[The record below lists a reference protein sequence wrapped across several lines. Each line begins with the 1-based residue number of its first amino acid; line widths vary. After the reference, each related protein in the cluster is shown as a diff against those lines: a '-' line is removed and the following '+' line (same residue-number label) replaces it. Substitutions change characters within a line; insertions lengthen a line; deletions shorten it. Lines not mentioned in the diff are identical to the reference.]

1 MGKGGN
7 GKGQETHD
15 QKTARLDQ
23 EFEYLQRV
31 RNNHLSNGEDY
42 APAYDKGGKSK
53 GKGKYQE
60 TKGKGKDK
68 SSSSGSSSSSS
79 SWRDD
84 QEVQRLRKENKEL
97 KEKNRSRSPTPR
109 SRKGGRSGKDRVK
122 TKSKDRS
129 RSRSSSSTGSSHSNQ
144 GLTAQQKEERKAAK
158 KIRRQEERRQRL
170 EKKEVD
176 PTAEPRPTIM
186 CTSCTFEGTYA
197 NSKRCYLC
205 KEPFNPTEVAP
216 SAQAAIAPAP
226 ESAAYTAC
234 LQNLQSCTSAAA
246 ARTASY
252 AEVTKKSVAFAAN
265 TAGLPPPP
273 PPPALKPAA
282 PTSAAATAEPPTPT
296 PNDPAA
302 IAEEDAKSL
311 TNLRVKRAAADS
323 QRIAFAGSKIMI
335 DALTLHV
342 QELDT
347 QIQELLQKRHQE
359 LQPHQVGLL
368 LSQRQHELNM
378 ALRKVADVDK
388 SAKDKVAANEAKE
401 VEIAQGYDK
410 EIEALNAAKST
421 ALQTMLAERTA
432 LETQRV
438 NDIAAAQLDVEVLR
452 HQVNSLHNRTNI
464 FNSMDV
470 TGAPAPTP
478 TITPAPTPTS
488 APLPMTTIPGPTEI
502 PEEDLDRYAFA
513 MRVLDHHQMQD
524 VEFPLRY
531 DCIAFDPKAVAK
543 IVGSTVWLAAYP
555 ASTEA
560 PKSDQN
566 IPKRVLGTFRVA
578 LTRLAIDNEARE
590 NIEESRVT
598 TAMETAAK
606 HHAAGGAY

>member
-1 MGKGGN
+1 MTLRHSQALTADGGWHRRLRACRSQARKLVAVARGADGSWSQQQRAGAALSAAGSRLRDHHGSTESDMSWKWTTPARNNPCEMGKGGN

-68 SSSSGSSSSSS
+68 SSSSGSSSSS

-252 AEVTKKSVAFAAN
+252 AEVAKKSVAFAAN

-452 HQVNSLHNRTNI
+452 HQVNSLHNRT
-464 FNSMDV
+464 
-470 TGAPAPTP
+470 
-478 TITPAPTPTS
+478 
-488 APLPMTTIPGPTEI
+488 GPT
-502 PEEDLDRYAFA
+502 Y
-513 MRVLDHHQMQD
+513 
-524 VEFPLRY
+524 
-531 DCIAFDPKAVAK
+531 
-543 IVGSTVWLAAYP
+543 STVWTSQGHQHQHPLSHQHRHRRQHLYP
-555 ASTEA
+555 
-560 PKSDQN
+560 
-566 IPKRVLGTFRVA
+566 
-578 LTRLAIDNEARE
+578 
-590 NIEESRVT
+590 
-598 TAMETAAK
+598 
-606 HHAAGGAY
+606 